1 MMSSPRFNRGA
12 HRSSRP
18 RTGRGRWLSPIRVC
32 GAAAAAALIVAA
44 PVVDVE
50 PRPPEDVG
58 PRPAAQ
64 ADAIGSQP
72 TQLFVIGD
80 SIARAYDNKPGSVRQ
95 GFWSMLANEIDAQPK
110 MAAQGGAGFVK
121 PGLSRCKG
129 RTFAQQLARP
139 KIRDL
144 VANAGV
150 LIIEGGR
157 NDTRTCHKR
166 GFADVTTEQLRAAVD
181 EFMREAAAL
190 RAGSSGCT
198 LVVVPWGPKGQEQR
212 SRITPV
218 IEKSAKQ
225 HGLDFIDTTGVLN
238 IENTSDGVH
247 PDLAG
252 NVALTQEILRRGI
265 ARKCD
270 PQRTTPTPPS
280 VIDRPAKSG
289 QRRFPI

>member
-1 MMSSPRFNRGA
+1 MMSSPRSNGGA
-12 HRSSRP
+12 HRLSR
-18 RTGRGRWLSPIRVC
+18 RWTVRGRWLSPLRVG
-32 GAAAAAALIVAA
+32 GAAAVVALVMAA
-44 PVVDVE
+44 PVLDVE
-50 PRPPEDVG
+50 PRPAQELAP
-58 PRPAAQ
+58 PPAAQ
-64 ADAIGSQP
+64 PPEIDSQP
-72 TQLFVIGD
+72 TQLMVIGD

-95 GFWSMLANEIDAQPK
+95 GFWSMLADEIDAQPK

-129 RTFAQQLARP
+129 RTFTQQLARP

-157 NDTRTCHKR
+157 NDTRTCHRR

-190 RAGSSGCT
+190 RAGSNGCT

-218 IEKSAKQ
+218 IKKSAKD
-225 HGLDFIDTTGVLN
+225 HGLAFIDTTGVLN

-252 NVALTQEILRRGI
+252 NVALTQQILRRGI

-270 PQRTTPTPPS
+270 PPPTATTPPS
-280 VIDRPAKSG
+280 VINRPAKSG
-289 QRRFPI
+289 QRRFPV

>member
-1 MMSSPRFNRGA
+1 MSVARRIWPV
-12 HRSSRP
+12 
-18 RTGRGRWLSPIRVC
+18 RVC
-32 GAAAAAALIVAA
+32 SAAILAALIVASPAIPVSSESANSVA
-44 PVVDVE
+44 PF
-50 PRPPEDVG
+50 PPQPEAMSAPSED
-58 PRPAAQ
+58 
-64 ADAIGSQP
+64 
-72 TQLFVIGD
+72 TLMVIGD

-129 RTFAQQLARP
+129 RTFTQQLARP

-181 EFMREAAAL
+181 GFMREAAAL
-190 RAGSSGCT
+190 RAGSTGCT

-218 IEKSAKQ
+218 IKKSAKD
-225 HGLDFIDTTGVLN
+225 HGLAFIDTTGVLN

-252 NVALTQEILRRGI
+252 NVALTQQILRRGI
-265 ARKCD
+265 ARKCAH
-270 PQRTTPTPPS
+270 QTTASTPPS
-280 VIDRPAKSG
+280 VIDRPTKSG
-289 QRRFPI
+289 QRRFPV

>member
-1 MMSSPRFNRGA
+1 MSAFRHFWPVRACS
-12 HRSSRP
+12 
-18 RTGRGRWLSPIRVC
+18 
-32 GAAAAAALIVAA
+32 AAVMAALIVASPAISVSSESASSFEPPA
-44 PVVDVE
+44 PVQ
-50 PRPPEDVG
+50 PRAVVAQSED
-58 PRPAAQ
+58 
-64 ADAIGSQP
+64 
-72 TQLFVIGD
+72 TLMVIGD
-80 SIARAYDNKPGSVRQ
+80 SIARAYVDEPGSERQ
-95 GFWSMLANEIDAQPK
+95 GFWSMLAHEIDAKPR

-144 VANAGV
+144 VSNAGV

-181 EFMREAAAL
+181 RFMSDAAAL
-190 RAGSSGCT
+190 RAGSVGCT
-198 LVVVPWGPKGQEQR
+198 LVVVPWGPKGQRER

-218 IEKSAKQ
+218 IRESARN
-225 HGLDFIDTTGVLN
+225 HGLDFIDTHGVLN
-238 IENTSDGVH
+238 DENTRDGVH

-265 ARKCD
+265 ARKCASSEEAAASSK
-270 PQRTTPTPPS
+270 PS

>member
-1 MMSSPRFNRGA
+1 MMFSPRSRRGA
-12 HRSSRP
+12 HRRSR
-18 RTGRGRWLSPIRVC
+18 RWTVRGRWRTLLRVS

-50 PRPPEDVG
+50 PRIGEDLR
-58 PRPAAQ
+58 PRTAAQ
-64 ADAIGSQP
+64 AAEIGPQP

-166 GFADVTTEQLRAAVD
+166 GFADVTIEQLRAAVD

-190 RAGSSGCT
+190 RAGTDGCT

-218 IEKSAKQ
+218 IKKSAKN
-225 HGLDFIDTTGVLN
+225 HGLAFIDTTGVLN
-238 IENTSDGVH
+238 LENTSDGVH

-252 NVALTQEILRRGI
+252 NVALTQQILRRGI
-265 ARKCD
+265 ARKC
-270 PQRTTPTPPS
+270 T
-280 VIDRPAKSG
+280 
-289 QRRFPI
+289 

>member
-1 MMSSPRFNRGA
+1 VSVARRIWPV
-12 HRSSRP
+12 
-18 RTGRGRWLSPIRVC
+18 RVC
-32 GAAAAAALIVAA
+32 SAALLAALIVASPAIPVSSESANSVA
-44 PVVDVE
+44 PF
-50 PRPPEDVG
+50 PPQPEAMSAPSED
-58 PRPAAQ
+58 
-64 ADAIGSQP
+64 
-72 TQLFVIGD
+72 TLMVIGD

-129 RTFAQQLARP
+129 RTFTQQLARP

-190 RAGSSGCT
+190 RAGANGCT

-218 IEKSAKQ
+218 IKKSAKD
-225 HGLDFIDTTGVLN
+225 HGLAFIDTTGVLN

-252 NVALTQEILRRGI
+252 NVALTQQILRRGI

-270 PQRTTPTPPS
+270 HQATASTPPS

-289 QRRFPI
+289 QRRFPS